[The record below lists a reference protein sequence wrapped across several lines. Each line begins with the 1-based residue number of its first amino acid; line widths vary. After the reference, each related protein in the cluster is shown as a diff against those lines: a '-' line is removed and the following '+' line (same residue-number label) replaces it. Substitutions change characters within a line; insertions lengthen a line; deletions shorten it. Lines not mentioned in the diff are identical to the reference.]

1 MSRVHHQKQIG
12 GRSGKH
18 VTSLEYRQAEVDFF
32 GEQRGPAAVSM
43 MNRCVE
49 TLTCYVGITCMMS
62 GLSVWRRHEF
72 VWKKGSVRKFE
83 GLAGLMWGYFIFFLR
98 GGGGERKRK
107 EQKVLKGIS
116 FSWQQLLRTELAFQ
130 MTFQRCRR
138 HSTESSPSY
147 RNGLCRKNKHLA
159 EEEQSARQAEKK
171 NSRKS
176 KGN

>member
-49 TLTCYVGITCMMS
+49 TLTCYVGTTCMMS

-98 GGGGERKRK
+98 GGGGEEEK
-107 EQKVLKGIS
+107 
-116 FSWQQLLRTELAFQ
+116 RTESIKRYKLFLAAASEDRIGFSNDFPALPA
-130 MTFQRCRR
+130 TL
-138 HSTESSPSY
+138 Y
-147 RNGLCRKNKHLA
+147 RKFPEL
-159 EEEQSARQAEKK
+159 
-171 NSRKS
+171 
-176 KGN
+176 